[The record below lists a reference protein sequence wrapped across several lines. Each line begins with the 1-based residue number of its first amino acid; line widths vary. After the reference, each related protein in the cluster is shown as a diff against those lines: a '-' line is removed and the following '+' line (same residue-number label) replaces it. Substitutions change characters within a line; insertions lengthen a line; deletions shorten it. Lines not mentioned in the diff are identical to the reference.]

1 MSMKKLREFAE
12 KLNGRQYLNEL
23 TKELEAYAKENG
35 IVVVYGQSDDLMEVR
50 GAIDEEFGCWDG
62 GEFWVSERGEVF
74 SQFDLEDLH
83 KIPKG
88 RTDSIEALWDYD
100 KNFVW
105 TYKTDIP
112 HETFDIM
119 EDDEPYC
126 KGIVFYL
133 KDLKP
138 KQTNFDK
145 ITESVESLAE
155 FIDSLN
161 LIDCNA
167 CVGKSIC
174 DCHIRDCKDVFI
186 KWLQEEVDDEEDK

>member
-1 MSMKKLREFAE
+1 M
-12 KLNGRQYLNEL
+12 G
-23 TKELEAYAKENG
+23 
-35 IVVVYGQSDDLMEVR
+35 
-50 GAIDEEFGCWDG
+50 G
-62 GEFWVSERGEVF
+62 GEFWVSECGEVF

-145 ITESVESLAE
+145 ITENEWTLAK
-155 FIDSLN
+155 FI
-161 LIDCNA
+161 IDTVTHCQFNN
-167 CVGKSIC
+167 CE
-174 DCHIRDCKDVFI
+174 DCPLYEADGCSRQEKV
-186 KWLQEEVDDEEDK
+186 KEWLQKEIDDEDI